1 MHLLW
6 LAKVEDDT
14 IFIITLGVVLLV
26 VISYLVLGRDDTI
39 RLQEEETSKTN
50 ESEHQKNVIHR
61 LDRAND
67 LLISIRNSILILI
80 VLIVLLPVLFL
91 LLTKGCSTDKG
102 NSSAHVLDHPNT
114 YNRYISVG
122 IT

>member
-102 NSSAHVLDHPNT
+102 NSSAHVLDRPNT
-114 YNRYISVG
+114 YNMHFS
-122 IT
+122 TEK

>member
-50 ESEHQKNVIHR
+50 ESKHQKYVIHR

-67 LLISIRNSILILI
+67 LLTSIRNSILILI
-80 VLIVLLPVLFL
+80 VLIVLLSMLFL
-91 LLTKGCSTDKG
+91 LFVKGCGASNW
-102 NSSAHVLDHPNT
+102 NSSAHVLDCPNT
-114 YNRYISVG
+114 YNLRFS
-122 IT
+122 

>member
-1 MHLLW
+1 MQTLW

-14 IFIITLGVVLLV
+14 IFIITLGVVLVV
-26 VISYLVLGRDDTI
+26 VIAYLVLGRDDTI
-39 RLQEEETSKTN
+39 RLQEDKEEP
-50 ESEHQKNVIHR
+50 KNNAGPEYQEKVIHR

-67 LLISIRNSILILI
+67 LLTSIRNSILILI

-91 LLTKGCSTDKG
+91 LLTKGC
-102 NSSAHVLDHPNT
+102 
-114 YNRYISVG
+114 G

>member
-26 VISYLVLGRDDTI
+26 VISYLVLGRDETI

-50 ESEHQKNVIHR
+50 EAEHQSNVIHR

-91 LLTKGCSTDKG
+91 LLTKGCSTNKG
-102 NSSAHVLDHPNT
+102 NSSAHVLDRPDT
-114 YNRYISVG
+114 YNMHFS
-122 IT
+122 TEK

>member
-102 NSSAHVLDHPNT
+102 NSPAHVLDRPNT
-114 YNRYISVG
+114 YNMHFS
-122 IT
+122 TEK

>member
-91 LLTKGCSTDKG
+91 LLTKGCSTNKG
-102 NSSAHVLDHPNT
+102 NSSAHVLDRPDT
-114 YNRYISVG
+114 YNMHFS
-122 IT
+122 TEK

>member
-91 LLTKGCSTDKG
+91 LLTKGCSTNNG
-102 NSSAHVLDHPNT
+102 NSSAHVLDRPNT
-114 YNRYISVG
+114 YNMHFS
-122 IT
+122 TEK

>member
-39 RLQEEETSKTN
+39 RLQEEETSKTT
-50 ESEHQKNVIHR
+50 ESDYQNNVIHR

-91 LLTKGCSTDKG
+91 LLTKGCSTNKG

-114 YNRYISVG
+114 YNMRFSKEK
-122 IT
+122 

>member
-50 ESEHQKNVIHR
+50 ESEHKKNVIHR

-67 LLISIRNSILILI
+67 LLISIRNGILILI

-114 YNRYISVG
+114 YNMHFSMEK
-122 IT
+122 

>member
-50 ESEHQKNVIHR
+50 ESEHQKNIIHR

-67 LLISIRNSILILI
+67 LLTSIRNSILILI
-80 VLIVLLPVLFL
+80 VLIVLLSMLFL
-91 LLTKGCSTDKG
+91 LFVKGCGASNW
-102 NSSAHVLDHPNT
+102 NSSAHVLDCPNT
-114 YNRYISVG
+114 YNLRFS
-122 IT
+122 

>member
-67 LLISIRNSILILI
+67 LLTSIRNSILILI

-91 LLTKGCSTDKG
+91 LLTKGCSTNKG
-102 NSSAHVLDHPNT
+102 NSSAHVLDRPNT
-114 YNRYISVG
+114 YNMHFS
-122 IT
+122 TEK

>member
-1 MHLLW
+1 MQALW

-50 ESEHQKNVIHR
+50 ESEHQKNIIHR

-67 LLISIRNSILILI
+67 LLISIRNGILILI

-91 LLTKGCSTDKG
+91 LLTKGCSTDNG

-114 YNRYISVG
+114 YNMHFSMEK
-122 IT
+122 

>member
-50 ESEHQKNVIHR
+50 ESEHQKNIIHR

-67 LLISIRNSILILI
+67 LLISIRNGILILI

-91 LLTKGCSTDKG
+91 LLTKGCSTNKG
-102 NSSAHVLDHPNT
+102 NSSAHVLDRPNT
-114 YNRYISVG
+114 YNMHFS
-122 IT
+122 TEK

>member
-39 RLQEEETSKTN
+39 RLQEDETSKTN

-91 LLTKGCSTDKG
+91 LLTKGCSTNKG
-102 NSSAHVLDHPNT
+102 NSSAHVLDRPNT
-114 YNRYISVG
+114 YNMHFS
-122 IT
+122 TEK

>member
-50 ESEHQKNVIHR
+50 ESEHQNNVIHR

-91 LLTKGCSTDKG
+91 LLTKGCSTNKG
-102 NSSAHVLDHPNT
+102 NSSAHVLDRPNT
-114 YNRYISVG
+114 YNMHFS
-122 IT
+122 TEK

>member
-67 LLISIRNSILILI
+67 LLISIRNGILILI
-80 VLIVLLPVLFL
+80 VLMVLLPVLFL

-114 YNRYISVG
+114 YNMHFSMEK
-122 IT
+122 

>member
-67 LLISIRNSILILI
+67 LLISIRNGILILI

-114 YNRYISVG
+114 YNMHFSMEK
-122 IT
+122 

>member
-39 RLQEEETSKTN
+39 RLQEEETAKTN
-50 ESEHQKNVIHR
+50 ESEYQKNIIHR

-67 LLISIRNSILILI
+67 LLISIRNGILILI

-91 LLTKGCSTDKG
+91 LLTKGCNTDKG

-114 YNRYISVG
+114 YNMHFPMG
-122 IT
+122 K